1 MSHGRAQGKAR
12 IHPQK
17 NETPL
22 PGTANGNDEAQ
33 PDKAPTETTPAE
45 TPVMDPDSKP
55 EVSAPAQK
63 KA

>member
-1 MSHGRAQGKAR
+1 M

-33 PDKAPTETTPAE
+33 PDKASTETTPAE

-55 EVSAPAQK
+55 DVSAPAQEN
-63 KA
+63 A